1 MKRIRQDKLRLDLR
15 ERCTEREIQRKREI
29 DIQRERERERYREIY
44 IERDTER
51 HREIGIVKLNYIN
64 IDIVK
69 LKIMGASKGKD
80 RTG

>member
-1 MKRIRQDKLRLDLR
+1 MDLR
-15 ERCTEREIQRKREI
+15 ERHRKKEKEKKR
-29 DIQRERERERYREIY
+29 DRYTERERERYRERY

-51 HREIGIVKLNYIN
+51 QREIGIVKLNYIN

-69 LKIMGASKGKD
+69 LKNMGASKGQD